1 MVRIEQTAF
10 GESGVGERT
19 LLGLQHFKTI
29 LENGF
34 VVELLENVR
43 QRDDPEFGD
52 FLKAVR
58 DGTPLE
64 PFLENLERCIMDND
78 TQLRNCRIVVETN
91 QTRRIFNN
99 LMTNKFATHNNKKI
113 TWIKCSDSKQGDGK
127 LSRANKEAL
136 DRVADPELAIVE
148 GLPAIFSE
156 QVNKDLFMVKGAL
169 AYVKGI
175 HLSANQSPVTDGQ
188 TNVFKLKQV
197 NHLIL
202 VLDSPS
208 SHLPNG
214 IVVKPM
220 KSYPS
225 PRSQQRFLVSNF
237 RFNRRLRSLFGR
249 LRSNTR
255 PSGDPF

>member
-1 MVRIEQTAF
+1 MHHGQRHSTAQLSDC
-10 GESGVGERT
+10 GGNEPDEKDIQQPDDQQVCNPQQQEDHLDQVQR
-19 LLGLQHFKTI
+19 
-29 LENGF
+29 LETGRW
-34 VVELLENVR
+34 E
-43 QRDDPEFGD
+43 
-52 FLKAVR
+52 
-58 DGTPLE
+58 
-64 PFLENLERCIMDND
+64 
-78 TQLRNCRIVVETN
+78 
-91 QTRRIFNN
+91 
-99 LMTNKFATHNNKKI
+99 
-113 TWIKCSDSKQGDGK
+113 

-202 VLDSPS
+202 VLDNPP

-214 IVVKPM
+214 IVVVKPM

-249 LRSNTR
+249 LRANTR